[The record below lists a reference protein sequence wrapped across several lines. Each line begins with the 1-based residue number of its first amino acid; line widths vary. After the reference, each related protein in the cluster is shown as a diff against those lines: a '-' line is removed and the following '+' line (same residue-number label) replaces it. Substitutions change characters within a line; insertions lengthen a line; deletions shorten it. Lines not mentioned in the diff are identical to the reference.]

1 MTKNN
6 QDLPVMCKTKTKKWG
21 YRITNPVTKLRVTV
35 GPFIN
40 EASALKVMQ
49 EAHGT
54 YKKLYQST
62 EFNFTPAWNNQKDV
76 QYSGEDIIF
85 CKTFPN

>member
-1 MTKNN
+1 
-6 QDLPVMCKTKTKKWG
+6 
-21 YRITNPVTKLRVTV
+21 
-35 GPFIN
+35 
-40 EASALKVMQ
+40 MQ

-62 EFNFTPAWNNQKDV
+62 EFNFTPAWNNEKDV